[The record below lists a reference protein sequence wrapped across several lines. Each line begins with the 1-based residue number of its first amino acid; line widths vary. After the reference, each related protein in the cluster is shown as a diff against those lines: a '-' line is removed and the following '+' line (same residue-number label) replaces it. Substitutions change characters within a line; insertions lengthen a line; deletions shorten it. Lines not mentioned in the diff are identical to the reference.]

1 MLCNRCKKRE
11 AKIYYTEIIKGQK
24 KEEYLCEEC
33 AMSSNSFQDAIPNLG
48 GLLSSILGN
57 YFGEQIELE
66 EKETKEISC
75 STCGM
80 TSSEFM
86 KIKKVGCMNCY
97 KVFGETLEK
106 SIKKIQG
113 TTKHKGK
120 RPKTV
125 VAELEKTLESISKV
139 ERLEILLQQAIEKEE
154 FEEAARLRDEIRALR
169 KETKEEQKDAE
180 HKNNPNQNENELEKI
195 YEKES

>member
-11 AKIYYTEIIKGQK
+11 AKIYYTEFVKGKK

-33 AMSSNSFQDAIPNLG
+33 AMSSTSFQGAIPNLG
-48 GLLSSILGN
+48 GLLSNILSN
-57 YFGEQIELE
+57 YFGEQVELE

-75 STCGM
+75 SICGM

-86 KIKKVGCMNCY
+86 KIKKAGCINCY

-113 TTKHKGK
+113 TTNHKGK

-125 VAELEKTLESISKV
+125 VAELEKTIESISKV
-139 ERLEILLQQAIEKEE
+139 ERLELLLQQAIEKEE
-154 FEEAARLRDEIRALR
+154 FEEAAKLRDEIRALR
-169 KETKEEQKDAE
+169 KETKEAQKNIE
-180 HKNNPNQNENELEKI
+180 YKNSPNQNENELEKI